1 MSDFNYE
8 EAIEPDVN
16 IKVIGVGGGG
26 GNAVNCMVDS
36 EVSNIE
42 YIAINTDAK
51 ALNKSKATTRI
62 PIGAKLTKGRGA
74 GNKPEIGQRSAE
86 ENRDEIE
93 THIKGADMIFITA
106 GMGGGTGTGAA
117 PVVAKIAKEMDILTV
132 AVVTKPF
139 LFEREQKM
147 AQAERGIAELR
158 KYVDSLIVIPNE
170 RLLDGKQQLTMKQS
184 FSLSDDVLKT
194 GVKSISDLIV
204 EEGYINLDFADV
216 STIMRGAGYAH
227 MAIGHGSGKD
237 KAKEAASQVISSPL
251 LETSI
256 SGAKRLL
263 INIAMSE
270 DILSSDVDAA
280 TKMITDTAAEGVE
293 FIFGTAFREDMQDEM
308 TITVIAA
315 GFDDPNAPE
324 EVPAEEINTAPSL
337 DMPMTG
343 GYGDNLLQGYQDTP
357 QQRAYNPPP
366 VQNPA
371 PAPVQN
377 PKPVQNPAPMPS
389 SRPSSMDIPSSF
401 KQKKDDVIQ
410 IDNPLIDDFGLGGNQ
425 RNQSAQDYDLDDI
438 FKMLGN

>member
-8 EAIEPDVN
+8 EAMEPDVN

-36 EVSNIE
+36 GVNDIE

-62 PIGAKLTKGRGA
+62 PIGTKLTKGRGA

-93 THIKGADMIFITA
+93 AHLKGADMIFITA

-147 AQAERGIAELR
+147 AQAEKGIAELR

-170 RLLDGKQQLTMKQS
+170 KLLDGKQQLTMKQS

-227 MAIGHGSGKD
+227 MAIGHGSGKE
-237 KAKEAASQVISSPL
+237 KAKEAANAVISSPL

-270 DILSSDVDAA
+270 DVLSADVDEA
-280 TKMITDTAAEGVE
+280 TKMITDTAADGVE
-293 FIFGTAFREDMQDEM
+293 FIFGTAFKEDMQDEM

-315 GFDDPNAPE
+315 GFDDSDMPADE
-324 EVPAEEINTAPSL
+324 TAPAEEGSDL
-337 DMPMTG
+337 D
-343 GYGDNLLQGYQDTP
+343 N
-357 QQRAYNPPP
+357 
-366 VQNPA
+366 
-371 PAPVQN
+371 
-377 PKPVQNPAPMPS
+377 
-389 SRPSSMDIPSSF
+389 I
-401 KQKKDDVIQ
+401 IQ
-410 IDNPLIDDFGLGGNQ
+410 IDNPLIDGLGLGGNDPKPVSS
-425 RNQSAQDYDLDDI
+425 NTDYDLDDI
-438 FKMLGN
+438 LKILGN

>member
-8 EAIEPDVN
+8 ETLEPDVN

-36 EVSNIE
+36 GVNNIE

-93 THIKGADMIFITA
+93 THLKGADMIFITA

-117 PVVAKIAKEMDILTV
+117 PVVAKIAQEMDILTV

-147 AQAERGIAELR
+147 AQAEKGIAELR

-170 RLLDGKQQLTMKQS
+170 RLLVGLDKPLTMLQS
-184 FSLSDDVLKT
+184 FALSDDVLKT

-216 STIMRGAGYAH
+216 STIMRNAGYAH
-227 MAIGHGSGKD
+227 MAIGHGTGKD
-237 KAKEAASQVISSPL
+237 KARDAANAVISSPL

-280 TKMITDTAAEGVE
+280 TKMITDTAADGVE
-293 FIFGTAFREDMQDEM
+293 FIFGTAFKEDMQDEM

-315 GFDDPNAPE
+315 GFDD
-324 EVPAEEINTAPSL
+324 
-337 DMPMTG
+337 
-343 GYGDNLLQGYQDTP
+343 
-357 QQRAYNPPP
+357 
-366 VQNPA
+366 
-371 PAPVQN
+371 
-377 PKPVQNPAPMPS
+377 
-389 SRPSSMDIPSSF
+389 MDSANDAAVASASDGENHEDDIIP
-401 KQKKDDVIQ
+401 
-410 IDNPLIDDFGLGGNQ
+410 IDNPLIDGLGFGAPNSAQ
-425 RNQSAQDYDLDDI
+425 RPASANQDYDLDDI

>member
-8 EAIEPDVN
+8 EAMEPDVN

-36 EVSNIE
+36 GVNDIE

-62 PIGAKLTKGRGA
+62 PIGTKLTKGRGA

-93 THIKGADMIFITA
+93 AHLKGADMIFITA

-147 AQAERGIAELR
+147 AQAEKGIAELR

-170 RLLDGKQQLTMKQS
+170 KLLDGKQQLTMKQS

-227 MAIGHGSGKD
+227 MAIGHGSGKE
-237 KAKEAASQVISSPL
+237 KAKEAANAVISSPL

-270 DILSSDVDAA
+270 DVLSADVDEA
-280 TKMITDTAAEGVE
+280 TKMITDTAADGVE
-293 FIFGTAFREDMQDEM
+293 FIFGTAFKEDMQDEM

-315 GFDDPNAPE
+315 GFEDPDAPA
-324 EVPAEEINTAPSL
+324 AEE
-337 DMPMTG
+337 
-343 GYGDNLLQGYQDTP
+343 
-357 QQRAYNPPP
+357 
-366 VQNPA
+366 A
-371 PAPVQN
+371 PAAEGSDLDN
-377 PKPVQNPAPMPS
+377 
-389 SRPSSMDIPSSF
+389 I
-401 KQKKDDVIQ
+401 IQ
-410 IDNPLIDDFGLGGNQ
+410 IDNPLIDGLGLGGNDPKPV
-425 RNQSAQDYDLDDI
+425 SSSTDYDLDDI
-438 FKMLGN
+438 LKILGN

>member
-8 EAIEPDVN
+8 EALEPDVN

-26 GNAVNCMVDS
+26 GNAVNCMVES
-36 EVSNIE
+36 GVNNIE

-62 PIGAKLTKGRGA
+62 PIGTKLTKGRGA
-74 GNKPEIGQRSAE
+74 GNKPEIGQKSAE

-93 THIKGADMIFITA
+93 THLKGADMIFITA

-147 AQAERGIAELR
+147 AQAERGIEELR

-170 RLLDGKQQLTMKQS
+170 KLLVGLDKPLTMIQS
-184 FSLSDDVLKT
+184 FALSDDVLKT

-216 STIMRGAGYAH
+216 STIMKGAGYAH

-237 KAKEAASQVISSPL
+237 TAKEAANAVISSPL

-270 DILSSDVDAA
+270 DVLSSDVDQA
-280 TKMITDTAAEGVE
+280 TKMITDTAADNVE
-293 FIFGTAFREDMQDEM
+293 FIFGTAFKEDMQDEM

-315 GFDDPNAPE
+315 GFGEDDDAVADDDLGLSAP
-324 EVPAEEINTAPSL
+324 T
-337 DMPMTG
+337 
-343 GYGDNLLQGYQDTP
+343 
-357 QQRAYNPPP
+357 
-366 VQNPA
+366 
-371 PAPVQN
+371 
-377 PKPVQNPAPMPS
+377 
-389 SRPSSMDIPSSF
+389 
-401 KQKKDDVIQ
+401 DDVIQ
-410 IDNPLIDDFGLGGNQ
+410 IDNPLIDGLGLGGSTAAKAPASN
-425 RNQSAQDYDLDDI
+425 QDYDLDDI

>member
-8 EAIEPDVN
+8 ESLEPDVN

-36 EVSNIE
+36 GVSNIE
-42 YIAINTDAK
+42 YIAVNTDAK
-51 ALNKSKATTRI
+51 ALNKSRATTRI

-74 GNKPEIGQRSAE
+74 GNKPEIGQKSAE

-93 THIKGADMIFITA
+93 THLKGADMIFITA

-147 AQAERGIAELR
+147 AQAEKGIAELK

-170 RLLDGKQQLTMKQS
+170 RLLVGLDKPLTMMQS
-184 FSLSDDVLKT
+184 FALSDDVLKT

-216 STIMRGAGYAH
+216 STIMKGAGYAH

-237 KAKEAASQVISSPL
+237 KARDAANAVISSPL

-280 TKMITDTAAEGVE
+280 TKMITDTAADGVE
-293 FIFGTAFREDMQDEM
+293 FIFGTAFKEDMQDEM

-315 GFDDPNAPE
+315 GFEEDDVLSE
-324 EVPAEEINTAPSL
+324 TAEEAASEEE
-337 DMPMTG
+337 
-343 GYGDNLLQGYQDTP
+343 
-357 QQRAYNPPP
+357 
-366 VQNPA
+366 
-371 PAPVQN
+371 
-377 PKPVQNPAPMPS
+377 
-389 SRPSSMDIPSSF
+389 
-401 KQKKDDVIQ
+401 VIQ
-410 IDNPLIDDFGLGGNQ
+410 IDNPLIDGLGLGG
-425 RNQSAQDYDLDDI
+425 SASKAPSSSQDYDLDDI

>member
-8 EAIEPDVN
+8 ETLEPDVN

-36 EVSNIE
+36 GVNNIE

-74 GNKPEIGQRSAE
+74 GNRPEVGQRSAE

-93 THIKGADMIFITA
+93 THLKGADMIFITA

-170 RLLDGKQQLTMKQS
+170 RLLVGLDKPLTMIQS
-184 FSLSDDVLKT
+184 FALADDVLKT

-216 STIMRGAGYAH
+216 STIMKDAGYAH
-227 MAIGHGSGKD
+227 MAIGHGTGKD
-237 KAKEAASQVISSPL
+237 KARDAANAVISSPL

-293 FIFGTAFREDMQDEM
+293 FIFGTAFKEDMQDEM

-315 GFDDPNAPE
+315 GFDDDDISAE
-324 EVPAEEINTAPSL
+324 STVAEESHE
-337 DMPMTG
+337 D
-343 GYGDNLLQGYQDTP
+343 
-357 QQRAYNPPP
+357 
-366 VQNPA
+366 
-371 PAPVQN
+371 
-377 PKPVQNPAPMPS
+377 
-389 SRPSSMDIPSSF
+389 DIIP
-401 KQKKDDVIQ
+401 
-410 IDNPLIDDFGLGGNQ
+410 IDNPLIDGLGFGGSSAPQ
-425 RNQSAQDYDLDDI
+425 RPAQPSSSSQDYDLDDI

>member
-1 MSDFNYE
+1 MKNKERFNIGGIIMADFILE
-8 EAIEPDVN
+8 ETLEPDVN

-26 GNAVNCMVDS
+26 GNALNCMVDS
-36 EVSNIE
+36 GVSDIE
-42 YIAINTDAK
+42 YIAVNTDAK

-74 GNKPEIGQRSAE
+74 GNKPEVGQRSAE

-93 THIKGADMIFITA
+93 THLKGADMVFITA

-117 PVVAKIAKEMDILTV
+117 PVVAKIAQEMGILTV

-147 AQAERGIAELR
+147 IQAEKGIAELK

-170 RLLDGKQQLTMKQS
+170 KLLVGQDKPLTMIQS
-184 FSLSDDVLKT
+184 FALSDDILKT

-216 STIMRGAGYAH
+216 STIMKGAGYAH

-237 KAKEAASQVISSPL
+237 KAQQAAEAVIKSPL

-256 SGAKRLL
+256 AGAKRLL

-270 DILSSDVDAA
+270 DILSSDVDTA
-280 TKMITDTAAEGVE
+280 TKMITDQAADGVE
-293 FIFGTAFREDMQDEM
+293 FIFGTAFKEDMQDEM
-308 TITVIAA
+308 VITVIAA
-315 GFDDPNAPE
+315 GFDDPSE
-324 EVPAEEINTAPSL
+324 PALDDLTA
-337 DMPMTG
+337 
-343 GYGDNLLQGYQDTP
+343 
-357 QQRAYNPPP
+357 
-366 VQNPA
+366 
-371 PAPVQN
+371 
-377 PKPVQNPAPMPS
+377 S
-389 SRPSSMDIPSSF
+389 SE
-401 KQKKDDVIQ
+401 DDVIK
-410 IDNPLIDDFGLGGNQ
+410 IDNPLIDNLGLGEKT
-425 RNQSAQDYDLDDI
+425 SSSSQDDDLEAI

>member
-8 EAIEPDVN
+8 EAMEPDVN

-36 EVSNIE
+36 GVSNIE

-93 THIKGADMIFITA
+93 AHLKGADMIFITA

-147 AQAERGIAELR
+147 AQAEKGIAELR

-170 RLLDGKQQLTMKQS
+170 KLLDGKQQLTMKQS

-237 KAKEAASQVISSPL
+237 KAKEAANAVISSPL

-293 FIFGTAFREDMQDEM
+293 FIFGTAFKEDMQDEM

-315 GFDDPNAPE
+315 GFDDPDAPAIE
-324 EVPAEEINTAPSL
+324 EEEEFVAPPAAEEHEE
-337 DMPMTG
+337 
-343 GYGDNLLQGYQDTP
+343 
-357 QQRAYNPPP
+357 
-366 VQNPA
+366 
-371 PAPVQN
+371 
-377 PKPVQNPAPMPS
+377 
-389 SRPSSMDIPSSF
+389 
-401 KQKKDDVIQ
+401 DVIK
-410 IDNPLIDDFGLGGNQ
+410 IDNPLIDSLSTNEE
-425 RNQSAQDYDLDDI
+425 RQSNIRQPQQPTQDYDLDDI
-438 FKMLGN
+438 LKILGS

>member
-8 EAIEPDVN
+8 EALEPDVN

-36 EVSNIE
+36 GVNNIE

-93 THIKGADMIFITA
+93 THLKGADMIFITA

-147 AQAERGIAELR
+147 AQAEKGIAELK

-170 RLLDGKQQLTMKQS
+170 KLLVGLDKPLTMIQS
-184 FSLSDDVLKT
+184 FALSDDVLKT

-216 STIMRGAGYAH
+216 STIMKGAGYAH

-237 KAKEAASQVISSPL
+237 KARDAATAVISSPL

-270 DILSSDVDAA
+270 DVLSSDVDAA

-293 FIFGTAFREDMQDEM
+293 FIFGTAFKEDMQDEM

-315 GFDDPNAPE
+315 GFGGVDGYDVSEEEPE
-324 EVPAEEINTAPSL
+324 EEIKTAPVSQS
-337 DMPMTG
+337 PT
-343 GYGDNLLQGYQDTP
+343 TP
-357 QQRAYNPPP
+357 T
-366 VQNPA
+366 PA
-371 PAPVQN
+371 APV
-377 PKPVQNPAPMPS
+377 P
-389 SRPSSMDIPSSF
+389 
-401 KQKKDDVIQ
+401 DDNIMQ
-410 IDNPLIDDFGLGGNQ
+410 IDNPLIDGLGMSGNSS
-425 RNQSAQDYDLDDI
+425 RSSSSNDLDIDEI
-438 FKMLGN
+438 FKILGN